1 MERDSINLSNP
12 MLKKISEAAAY
23 IGRRINSKPQ
33 IAIILGTGL
42 AGLTREIEN
51 RQVLPYSEIPNFP
64 VSTVE
69 GHAGELIFG
78 SISGKQVM
86 AMNGRLHFY
95 EGYGM
100 DKMTFPVR
108 VMKELGIELL
118 LVSNASGGLNP
129 SYSVGDI
136 MFIEDHINMMN
147 LMQENPLK
155 GPHTPELGS
164 RFTDMGSPYDRDI
177 LEKAVTVA
185 ERLGIHCQKGVY
197 VGVTGPTF
205 ETPAEY
211 RYMRFTG
218 GDAVGMSTVPEII
231 VANQVGMKVLAIS
244 VISDLGVEGKI
255 VKVSHS
261 DVIDAA
267 SHAEPRMT
275 LIIKELF
282 KDL

>member
-1 MERDSINLSNP
+1 
-12 MLKKISEAAAY
+12 MLEQIHEAAGY
-23 IGRRINSKPQ
+23 ILSRIQNKPQ

-42 AGLTREIEN
+42 SGLTREISVTE
-51 RQVLPYSEIPNFP
+51 VIPYEKIPYFP
-64 VSTVE
+64 VSTVQ

-78 SISGKQVM
+78 TLSGKEIM

-108 VMKELGIELL
+108 VMKQLGVELL
-118 LVSNASGGLNP
+118 LVSNASGGVNP
-129 SYSVGDI
+129 EFEVGDI

-147 LMQENPLK
+147 LMSENPLNGK
-155 GPHTPELGS
+155 HHPEFGD
-164 RFTDMGSPYDRDI
+164 RFTDMHRPYDREI
-177 LEKAVTVA
+177 LEKAEAVA
-185 ERLGIHCQKGVY
+185 RKLGINCRKGVY
-197 VGVTGPTF
+197 VATTGATF

-211 RYMRFTG
+211 RMMRFTG
-218 GDAVGMSTVPEII
+218 GDAVGMSTVPEVI
-231 VANQVGMKVLAIS
+231 VANQAGMKVLAIS

-255 VKVSHS
+255 VKISHD

-275 LIIKELF
+275 RIITELF
-282 KDL
+282 KEI